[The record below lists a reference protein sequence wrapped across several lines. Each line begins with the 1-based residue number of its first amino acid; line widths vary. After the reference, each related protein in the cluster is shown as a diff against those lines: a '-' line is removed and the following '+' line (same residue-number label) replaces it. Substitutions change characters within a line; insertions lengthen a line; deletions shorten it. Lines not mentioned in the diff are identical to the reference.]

1 MRMSVCLSTV
11 FSLAIVGPAV
21 ADDVDPQ
28 DLPSAVRATIEKEIK
43 GGAVVEDLE
52 RERKGDK
59 VIYEVEIERDNQEWK
74 LKIDESGKVI
84 ERRRD
89 T

>member
-1 MRMSVCLSTV
+1 MRLTVCLSTL
-11 FSLAIVGPAV
+11 FSLAIVGAAF
-21 ADDVDPQ
+21 ADDIEPK
-28 DLPSAVRATIEKEIK
+28 DLPSAVRATIEKELE
-43 GGAVVEDLE
+43 GGAVIEDVE
-52 RERKGDK
+52 RERKGNK
-59 VIYEVEIERDNQEWK
+59 VHYEVELERDNQEWD